1 MSYTMDTMSS
11 TVASASA
18 PVKSITSAEATA
30 TMKESAIKATIQ
42 QILALRGGLGAVSL
56 PASIG
61 KAIVQVKDDL
71 AKTIDA
77 YKKVDWR
84 TAKGGGGG
92 RGRGAPSGNSNSSS
106 SSMPYSGRGGGR
118 PAVGGAGG
126 PVRISS
132 LTGARGPPP
141 KYVSR
146 FKGTETV
153 DDAILNLIQGKLNKF
168 SQRNYTETHAFL
180 CQILDEGKTHFLKD
194 FMNFVFKKATREE
207 LMCPSYAQLLC
218 DLASKYKVLLTEMV
232 DRYREFSAIFADV
245 SEEDLAT
252 EDYTALLE
260 ANSEKAYRLGYAQF
274 LGELIKYDVLNTD
287 LFVETLN
294 NIITKLPA
302 IVDATNGKILL
313 EEYCECLL
321 RILRAIQSEKSA
333 VATAL
338 RAIVKDRF
346 LAPLEPYAVKGSC
359 ATYKGLSPKG
369 RFMILDI
376 TDMVKK
382 F

>member
-1 MSYTMDTMSS
+1 MSLSKEILDTSAATAS
-11 TVASASA
+11 IVAIS
-18 PVKSITSAEATA
+18 SAEATA
-30 TMKESAIKATIQ
+30 VLRESAIKDTIQ
-42 QILALRGGLGAVSL
+42 QILALRKGLGAPVHPS
-56 PASIG
+56 PAI
-61 KAIVQVKDDL
+61 AFVKEAL
-71 AKTIDA
+71 AKSAETW
-77 YKKVDWR
+77 KKVDWR
-84 TAKGGGGG
+84 TAKSGNN
-92 RGRGAPSGNSNSSS
+92 RQPTKSGRGASNSNSNSSS
-106 SSMPYSGRGGGR
+106 SSNSAAAFVKSPSPLTRG
-118 PAVGGAGG
+118 
-126 PVRISS
+126 SHS
-132 LTGARGPPP
+132 LAPRTGGPPP

-218 DLASKYKVLLTEMV
+218 DLVSKYPVLLTEMV
-232 DRYREFSAIFADV
+232 ERYREFSSIFADV

-274 LGELIKYDVLNTD
+274 LGELIKYDILNKD

-294 NIITKLPA
+294 NIITKIPTL
-302 IVDATNGKILL
+302 VDATNGKILL
-313 EEYCECLL
+313 EEYGECLM
-321 RILRAIQSEKSA
+321 RILRAIQNEKSA

-338 RAIVKDRF
+338 RTVVKERF
-346 LAPLEPYAVKGSC
+346 LAPLEPYTAKGCC

-376 TDMVKK
+376 TDMIRK